1 MNQNCLYRT
10 TGEYRV
16 AQSVVG
22 AGLITLVITDTSEE
36 IVTEIDKVG
45 VKEVITHQSDNITTM
60 AATSGVKGDAN
71 VQSKLIIHISS

>member
-1 MNQNCLYRT
+1 MNC
-10 TGEYRV
+10 EYRV

-22 AGLITLVITDTSEE
+22 AGLITLVITDTSE

-45 VKEVITHQSDNITTM
+45 VKEVITHESENITTM

-71 VQSKLIIHISS
+71 VQSKLNIHISS

>member
-1 MNQNCLYRT
+1 MNC
-10 TGEYRV
+10 EYWV

-22 AGLITLVITDTSEE
+22 AGLITLVITDTSE

-45 VKEVITHQSDNITTM
+45 VKEVITQESDNITTTM

-71 VQSKLIIHISS
+71 VQSKLNIHISS

>member
-1 MNQNCLYRT
+1 MNC
-10 TGEYRV
+10 EYRV

-22 AGLITLVITDTSEE
+22 AGLITLVITDTSE

-45 VKEVITHQSDNITTM
+45 VKEVITHESENITTM

-71 VQSKLIIHISS
+71 VQSKLQIIHISS

>member
-1 MNQNCLYRT
+1 M
-10 TGEYRV
+10 
-16 AQSVVG
+16 G
-22 AGLITLVITDTSEE
+22 AGLITLVITDTSE

-45 VKEVITHQSDNITTM
+45 VKEVITHESENITTM

>member
-1 MNQNCLYRT
+1 MNC
-10 TGEYRV
+10 EYRV

-22 AGLITLVITDTSEE
+22 AGLITLVITDTSE

-45 VKEVITHQSDNITTM
+45 VKEVITQESDNIPTM

>member
-1 MNQNCLYRT
+1 MNC
-10 TGEYRV
+10 EYRV

-22 AGLITLVITDTSEE
+22 AGLITLVITDTSE

-45 VKEVITHQSDNITTM
+45 VKEVITHESDNITTM

>member
-1 MNQNCLYRT
+1 M
-10 TGEYRV
+10 
-16 AQSVVG
+16 G

-45 VKEVITHQSDNITTM
+45 VKEVITQESDNITTM

>member
-1 MNQNCLYRT
+1 MNC
-10 TGEYRV
+10 EYRV

-22 AGLITLVITDTSEE
+22 AGLITLVITDTSE

-45 VKEVITHQSDNITTM
+45 VKEVITQESENITTM

>member
-1 MNQNCLYRT
+1 MKQNCLYRT

-22 AGLITLVITDTSEE
+22 AGLITLVITDTSE

>member
-1 MNQNCLYRT
+1 MNC
-10 TGEYRV
+10 EYRV

-22 AGLITLVITDTSEE
+22 AGLITLVITDTSE

-45 VKEVITHQSDNITTM
+45 VKEVITHESDNITTM

-71 VQSKLIIHISS
+71 VQSKLNIHISS